1 MCDGAG
7 ATPYAEVDF
16 APERAF
22 APPAKATFISGGGD
36 LMIQPWQLFL
46 AVLVL
51 LGMLAILAAFVILPD
66 DTHQYYF

>member
-1 MCDGAG
+1 
-7 ATPYAEVDF
+7 
-16 APERAF
+16 
-22 APPAKATFISGGGD
+22 
-36 LMIQPWQLFL
+36 MIQPWQLFL